1 MKIRLNQTAILHQLF
16 LIIIYDQI
24 KTLIKYNFSI
34 PKKVINLY
42 IFNTRNSQL
51 RNLNIDFTLGK
62 HYLFGSVKLTKN
74 ADLQSFSLYFE
85 AF

>member
-24 KTLIKYNFSI
+24 KTL
-34 PKKVINLY
+34 KVINLY

>member
-1 MKIRLNQTAILHQLF
+1 MRLNQTAILHQLF

-24 KTLIKYNFSI
+24 KTL
-34 PKKVINLY
+34 KVINLY